1 MAQDSQTRARIR
13 ALVRDVLEN
22 TPDAPAQDVPATP
35 AAPPSS
41 SSTANTISTAPAKP
55 VETKP
60 NDDDNITR
68 DESEKSIITELDLR
82 DLPEGARVRVRENV
96 RLTPLAADIIR
107 ERRIELVSRVA
118 RKAQSVARS
127 IAIGADHGGFETKQ
141 KLQTFLTAHNNQV
154 RDFGTH
160 STDVVDY
167 PDIAF
172 AVARAVADGTSELG
186 IIIDGAGIGSAMTA
200 NKVKG
205 IRAAACYTPAL
216 ARNSRE
222 HNGAN
227 VLTLGSSINTFD
239 EIQAIVT
246 AWLTSDLREERHRK
260 RVAKIEAIEREHA
273 R

>member
-1 MAQDSQTRARIR
+1 MAQDSQTRERIR

-22 TPDAPAQDVPATP
+22 TPDAPAQDDTP
-35 AAPPSS
+35 AAVPPSS
-41 SSTANTISTAPAKP
+41 SSTATAPTEQDEPKS
-55 VETKP
+55 T
-60 NDDDNITR
+60 DDDNIVR
-68 DESEKSIITELDLR
+68 DESEKTIITELDLR
-82 DLPEGARVRVRENV
+82 DLPEGARLRVRENA
-96 RLTPLAADIIR
+96 RLTPLASDIVSD
-107 ERRIELVSRVA
+107 RRIELVSRVS
-118 RKAQSVARS
+118 RTPKAVARS

-141 KLQTFLTAHNNQV
+141 KLQTFLTAQNNRV
-154 RDFGTH
+154 RDYGTH
-160 STDVVDY
+160 STDAVDY

-172 AVARAVADGTSELG
+172 AVARAVSEGTAQLG

-205 IRAAACYTPAL
+205 IRAAACYTTAL

-246 AWLTSDLREERHRK
+246 AWLASDLREERHRK
-260 RVAKIEAIEREHA
+260 RVAKIEAIERQ
-273 R
+273 

>member
-1 MAQDSQTRARIR
+1 MATRLKNYMAQDSQTRERIR

-22 TPDAPAQDVPATP
+22 TPDAPTHDAPAVV
-35 AAPPSS
+35 PPSS
-41 SSTANTISTAPAKP
+41 SPTATAKQDESKST
-55 VETKP
+55 
-60 NDDDNITR
+60 DDNIAR
-68 DESEKSIITELDLR
+68 DESEKTIITELDLR

-96 RLTPLAADIIR
+96 RLTPLASDIIR
-107 ERRIELVSRVA
+107 ERRIELVSRVS
-118 RKAQSVARS
+118 RNSKAVARS

-141 KLQTFLTAHNNQV
+141 KLQTFLTAQNNRV
-154 RDFGTH
+154 RDYGTH
-160 STDVVDY
+160 STDAVDY

-172 AVARAVADGTSELG
+172 AVARAVSDGTAELG

-205 IRAAACYTPAL
+205 IRAAACYTTAL

-260 RVAKIEAIEREHA
+260 RVAKIEAIERQ
-273 R
+273 